1 MVIDRKRLASKARRA
16 RHVMFAK
23 MMLNVSRADDVVSI
37 RFADLPCA
45 GDIQA
50 RLGYSAASA
59 DRPHIHDPNAM
70 TDTASAT
77 ASVFQ
82 PRIRL
87 GMVGGGEGAFIGAVH
102 RLAAR
107 LDDRYTLVAGA
118 FSSRPDNAL
127 RSGQA
132 LGLAPERIYA
142 DYADMARAESA
153 RADGIEAVSIVTPN
167 HLHAPMARAFLEA
180 GIHVI
185 CDKPVTTNSADARML
200 RDLAREKGLIFAVT
214 HNYSAYP
221 MVRQARQM
229 VREGL
234 LGELRVVRVQ
244 YAQDWLAEPLEQT
257 GQKQAAWRTDP
268 AQAGGGAVGDIGT
281 HAWQL
286 VDTIVGR
293 PLQALAAQVNTFV
306 PGRAIDDD
314 VQVLLRYEG
323 GMRGMLWASQVAT
336 GCGNDLQIGVHGSLG
351 GIQWRQENPEELLYT
366 PVGEPTR
373 ILKRGTSGATSAA
386 ARVTRIPG
394 GHPEGFIEAFGTLY
408 TEVAAHLVAARTG
421 APGPAEATFPTIED
435 GLRAVEFIE
444 AVLASGRADGAWVDL
459 PRQAQF

>member
-1 MVIDRKRLASKARRA
+1 MS
-16 RHVMFAK
+16 
-23 MMLNVSRADDVVSI
+23 
-37 RFADLPCA
+37 
-45 GDIQA
+45 
-50 RLGYSAASA
+50 
-59 DRPHIHDPNAM
+59 DP
-70 TDTASAT
+70 
-77 ASVFQ
+77 VFE

-107 LDDRYTLVAGA
+107 LDDRYELVAGA
-118 FSSRPDNAL
+118 LSSRADVAR
-127 RSGQA
+127 RSGLA
-132 LGLAPERIYA
+132 LGLAPDRIYG
-142 DYADMARAESA
+142 DYAAMAQAEAA
-153 RADGIEAVSIVTPN
+153 RPDGIEAVTIVTPN
-167 HLHAPMARAFLEA
+167 HMHAPIARAFLEA

-200 RDLAREKGLIFAVT
+200 QELARQQGLIFAVT

-229 VREGL
+229 VQEGL
-234 LGELRVVRVQ
+234 LGDLRVVRVQ
-244 YAQDWLAEPLEQT
+244 YAQDWLAEPLEQS

-286 VDTIVGR
+286 VDTIVGL
-293 PLQALAAQVNTFV
+293 PLESLAAQVNTFV

-314 VQVLLRYEG
+314 VQVLLRYRG
-323 GMRGMLWASQVAT
+323 GVRGMLWATQVAP
-336 GCGNDLQIGVHGSLG
+336 GHGNDLQIGVYGSRG
-351 GIQWRQENPEELLYT
+351 GLQWRQEAPEELLWT
-366 PVGEPTR
+366 PTGEPTR

-386 ARVTRIPG
+386 ARINRLPG

-408 TEVAAHLVAARTG
+408 SEVAAHLVAARTG
-421 APGPAEATFPTIED
+421 AAAPADAHYPTIDD

-444 AVLASGRADGAWVDL
+444 AVQASGRADGAWV
-459 PRQAQF
+459 PVPSTPA